1 MASVL
6 QARRRRVLASIY
18 GGSPTGPLNR
28 RASMTR
34 ITCSILAAL
43 VSLAIVAPVAT
54 AMPDRDTIGTS
65 TAGTTVPAD
74 DVRSADAR
82 DAGVTTTAPQGLP
95 TWPVDPAPIT
105 PAAVDT
111 VAPNGDDGTSPL
123 VYILPAVLVS
133 VLLAAGMGYA
143 VRTSV
148 RAWRAR
154 VRV

>member
-1 MASVL
+1 
-6 QARRRRVLASIY
+6 
-18 GGSPTGPLNR
+18 
-28 RASMTR
+28 MTR
-34 ITCSILAAL
+34 ITCSIMAAL

-54 AMPDRDTIGTS
+54 AMPDRDTVGTS
-65 TAGTTVPAD
+65 SVAGTTVPGD

-111 VAPNGDDGTSPL
+111 VAPAGDDDTSPL

-133 VLLAAGMGYA
+133 VLLAAGIGYA
-143 VRTSV
+143 VRTST
-148 RAWRAR
+148 RARRAR
-154 VRV
+154 VGA